1 MDATLTQS
9 QRGELEEPRS
19 TNDLANLMQGLMCM
33 SQSLGPIHPLGP
45 VPIGSMILDTPP
57 APPYDRTI
65 GFTTGKG

>member
-19 TNDLANLMQGLMCM
+19 TNDLANLMQGLM

-45 VPIGSMILDTPP
+45 VPISSMILDTPQ

-65 GFTTGKG
+65 GFTAGKG